1 MIIWKSAGFLKRS
14 KSLEHKEQRSNSV
27 QYCTFF
33 PLMIG
38 ALVAA
43 QAAVQRSSSSMGK
56 RAAANEQQYGQTS
69 SSKRTTVWAEE
80 LHRRQG
86 RSRRTGTRA
95 GEKEQQALAQEIE
108 EHARE
113 IKEEACELLVHL
125 IVEAGSGNAREEL
138 RPGGNAAAHAR
149 GSRRMRV
156 SSKRMRGS
164 SKRTHASSRRTCR
177 EVPTTPAGN
186 RGGRGSRLRRS
197 GWRRRSRYLA
207 TAAAAEVEQVRG
219 DGGGALPA
227 VRRIAQLGGA
237 GPWRRRRKKT
247 GAEGV
252 VSDRFETRR
261 FFL

>member
-1 MIIWKSAGFLKRS
+1 
-14 KSLEHKEQRSNSV
+14 
-27 QYCTFF
+27 
-33 PLMIG
+33 
-38 ALVAA
+38 
-43 QAAVQRSSSSMGK
+43 
-56 RAAANEQQYGQTS
+56 
-69 SSKRTTVWAEE
+69 
-80 LHRRQG
+80 
-86 RSRRTGTRA
+86 
-95 GEKEQQALAQEIE
+95 
-108 EHARE
+108 
-113 IKEEACELLVHL
+113 
-125 IVEAGSGNAREEL
+125 
-138 RPGGNAAAHAR
+138 
-149 GSRRMRV
+149 MRV

>member
-1 MIIWKSAGFLKRS
+1 
-14 KSLEHKEQRSNSV
+14 
-27 QYCTFF
+27 
-33 PLMIG
+33 MIG

-56 RAAANEQQYGQTS
+56 RAAENEQQYGQTS

-86 RSRRTGTRA
+86 RSRRTGARA
-95 GEKEQQALAQEIE
+95 GEKEQQGLAQEIK

-138 RPGGNAAAHAR
+138 RPGGNATAHAR

-177 EVPTTPAGN
+177 EVPTTPAGM
-186 RGGRGSRLRRS
+186 GRRS
-197 GWRRRSRYLA
+197 IPTLRKRTERYVISSDIAEYIVSEFDNQKLRLFKMEDVSMGMWVQKFDKTRQPVEYSHDVKFFQA
-207 TAAAAEVEQVRG
+207 GCFDGYYTAHY
-219 DGGGALPA
+219 
-227 VRRIAQLGGA
+227 
-237 GPWRRRRKKT
+237 
-247 GAEGV
+247 
-252 VSDRFETRR
+252 
-261 FFL
+261 

>member
-1 MIIWKSAGFLKRS
+1 MIIWKSASFLKRS
-14 KSLEHKEQRSNSV
+14 KSLEHKEQRSKSA

-33 PLMIG
+33 LLMIG

-43 QAAVQRSSSSMGK
+43 QATVQRSSSNMDK
-56 RAAANEQQYGQTS
+56 RVAENEQQYGQTS
-69 SSKRTTVWAEE
+69 SSKRTTIWAEK

-86 RSRRTGTRA
+86 RSRGTGARA
-95 GEKEQQALAQEIE
+95 GEKEQQGLGQEIE
-108 EHARE
+108 EHAWE
-113 IKEEACELLVHL
+113 IKDEACELLVYL
-125 IVEAGSGNAREEL
+125 IVETGSGNAREEL

-149 GSRRMRV
+149 GSTRMRV
-156 SSKRMRGS
+156 SSKSMRGS

-177 EVPTTPAGN
+177 EVPTRPAGN
-186 RGGRGSRLRRS
+186 RGGRGSRRRGS
-197 GWRRRSRYLA
+197 GRRRRSRYLA

-219 DGGGALPA
+219 DGCGALPA

-237 GPWRRRRKKT
+237 GPWRQRRKKT

-261 FFL
+261 AFL